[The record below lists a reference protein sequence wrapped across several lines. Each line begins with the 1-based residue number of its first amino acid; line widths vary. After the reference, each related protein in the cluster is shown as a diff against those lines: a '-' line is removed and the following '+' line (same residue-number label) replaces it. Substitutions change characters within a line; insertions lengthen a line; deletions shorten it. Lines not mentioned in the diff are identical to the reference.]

1 MFPESY
7 YGWWAALPIVMMILC
22 VIVMLFRRPMF
33 GGRRRPWSSWD
44 YSERDHHR
52 NEGSESAL
60 DILKKRYAKGEI
72 TKEEYD
78 EIRKDL

>member
-1 MFPESY
+1 VGSTAY
-7 YGWWAALPIVMMILC
+7 RDDDLVCNSNA
-22 VIVMLFRRPMF
+22 IVMLFRRPMF
-33 GGRRRPWSSWD
+33 WGRRRPWSSWD